1 MDASKSSSNRR
12 TFLKQAGL
20 ALPLLLGAAA
30 AFRTEGDP
38 AGTPAPAPGP
48 ASAPG
53 GNIAPAE
60 LAADL
65 VIIGGGVGG
74 CAAALAAARQGLRVI
89 LTEETDWIGGQFT
102 VQAVPPDENRWIE
115 TCGGTKSYQEF
126 RTTIRNY
133 YKRNYPLTTAAR
145 AVGHFNPGNCWVS
158 ALGHEPRVSLAVFY
172 ELLAPYLGNGQVQI
186 LLNHQATG
194 ADADH
199 DRVNAVR
206 VVDRLTGQETIL
218 HAPYFADATE
228 LGDLLPLTGAE
239 YALGADA
246 QSDTQEEHALA
257 VAEPLNQQPFTMS
270 FAMEYRAG
278 ENQVIDRPRDY
289 AFWREFVPQNQRAA
303 KFPLFSLSDPE
314 AAKIGF
320 NPAART
326 GFWTYRRIADRDNFT
341 PGFYGGDV
349 TLANWRHNDYTL
361 GTLVDVPADVAA
373 LQIERARQQS
383 LSLLYWLQTEAPRP
397 DGGTGWPGLRLR
409 PDLLGTVDGLVKHP
423 YVREGRRMRTEFTIL
438 EHHVS
443 LPARMK
449 ITGLKSTEATAE
461 TFPDTVGIG
470 SYTIDIHATAT
481 NGGVFLK
488 TAPFQI
494 PLGALLPQRL
504 ENLLPACKNIGV
516 THITNGCYRLHPIE
530 WNIGESAGNL
540 VAFCLN
546 RKCPPRQV
554 RAAAALLEDF
564 QAQLRRGGVPL
575 EWPRHL
581 NRT

>member
-1 MDASKSSSNRR
+1 MATTNSSTDRR

-20 ALPLLLGAAA
+20 ALPLLLGATAA
-30 AFRTEGDP
+30 LGAEGDP
-38 AGTPAPAPGP
+38 APAPSPAPSP
-48 ASAPG
+48 AG
-53 GNIAPAE
+53 KTVPAE

-74 CAAALAAARQGLRVI
+74 CAAALAAARQGVRVI

-102 VQAVPPDENRWIE
+102 AQAVPPDENRWIE

-133 YKRNYPLTTAAR
+133 YRRNYPLTKAAR
-145 AVGHFNPGNCWVS
+145 AVAHFNPGNCWVS
-158 ALGHEPRVSLAVFY
+158 ALGHEPRVSLAAFY

-186 LLNHQATG
+186 LLNHQATA
-194 ADADH
+194 ADTAH
-199 DRVNAVR
+199 DRINAVR
-206 VVDRLTGQETIL
+206 VVNRLSGTETIL
-218 HAPYFADATE
+218 RAPYFADATE

-246 QSDTQEEHALA
+246 RRDTQEEHALPE
-257 VAEPLNQQPFTMS
+257 AEPLNQQPFTMS

-289 AFWREFVPQNQRAA
+289 SFWRDFVPQNQRGA
-303 KFPLFSLSDPE
+303 KWPLFSLSDPE

-320 NPAART
+320 NPVARS
-326 GFWTYRRIADRDNFT
+326 GFWTYRRIVDRDNFT

-361 GTLVDVPADVAA
+361 GTLVDVPPDEAA
-373 LQIERARQQS
+373 RQIERARQQS

-409 PDLLGTVDGLVKHP
+409 RDLLGTDDGLVKHP
-423 YVREGRRMRTEFTIL
+423 YVREGRRTRAEFTIL

-443 LPARMK
+443 LLARMK
-449 ITGLKSTEATAE
+449 ITGLKATEATAE
-461 TFPDTVGIG
+461 VFPDSVGIG
-470 SYTIDIHATAT
+470 SYTIDIHATVT
-481 NGGVFLK
+481 HGGFFLK

-504 ENLLPACKNIGV
+504 ENLLPAGKNIGV
-516 THITNGCYRLHPIE
+516 THITNGCYRLHPVE
-530 WNIGESAGNL
+530 WNIGESVGNL
-540 VAFCLN
+540 VAFCLD

-554 RAAAALLEDF
+554 RADPARLGDF
-564 QAQLRRGGVPL
+564 QALLRRTGVPL
-575 EWPRHL
+575 AWPKDL
-581 NRT
+581 DRT